1 MGHAPGV
8 FPHPPGLS
16 LVNVPYFNILVL
28 IFPVIRAKVVGTDR
42 RDEGRYVEPIRRL
55 RAERRMTVRQLADAS
70 GVNKDTIS
78 AVERGHRRPHSTT
91 LGKLADA
98 LGVSVDEL
106 EAAPVP
112 KVPTIPETPISILSL
127 EEVDARLWDL
137 SSEAEANR
145 FLDDVRRERAALEG
159 WMDRYATAPSDA
171 RFAARQ
177 DFERVE
183 RNLARAS
190 LYQTAAADHWSKL
203 LDPRPAPRKGVVEI
217 ALDGMDA
224 RAVARELARAQAEQ
238 TRVEDSGEAG

>member
-1 MGHAPGV
+1 
-8 FPHPPGLS
+8 
-16 LVNVPYFNILVL
+16 
-28 IFPVIRAKVVGTDR
+28 
-42 RDEGRYVEPIRRL
+42 
-55 RAERRMTVRQLADAS
+55 
-70 GVNKDTIS
+70 
-78 AVERGHRRPHSTT
+78 
-91 LGKLADA
+91 
-98 LGVSVDEL
+98 L

-127 EEVDARLWDL
+127 EDVDARLWDL